1 MLDLEDWAAGLG
13 AHYDGIRWDID
24 AERMSMPRERQELLN
39 LRVQLSI
46 TLEEVAQ
53 LRASIAALEAQAR
66 TRDEDAQKR
75 LTVANELLAASSAR
89 VSTLEGDLR
98 AATASLEASGARV
111 AALEVALGDA
121 QKLLEAA
128 RTEGK

>member
-1 MLDLEDWAAGLG
+1 M
-13 AHYDGIRWDID
+13 
-24 AERMSMPRERQELLN
+24 
-39 LRVQLSI
+39 
-46 TLEEVAQ
+46 
-53 LRASIAALEAQAR
+53 AQAR

-89 VSTLEGDLR
+89 VSMLEGDLR
-98 AATASLEASGARV
+98 VASASLEASGVRV

-121 QKLLEAA
+121 QKLLEVA